1 MLLGYDMVGG
11 ETTIAGEAA
20 SMAIRLNTG
29 GPRRR
34 RAFTLIELLVVIA
47 IIAILAAI
55 LFPVY
60 AKVKERARRVV
71 CTSNLRQIGFAIK
84 LYQDDYEQ
92 YPLYLVNPGNSTF
105 GYPGGN
111 TKYLEPYCGGNT
123 AIFICQDDY
132 MNGHINFDQGWEYF
146 DGTSYAYHMGA
157 WFQLTDPGWLA
168 DQISRWQG
176 RYIVAACPWH
186 RHIQGW
192 DPRIRDISLR
202 LDGAV
207 RNFKW
212 PSNNWSDE
220 PYQTGY

>member
-1 MLLGYDMVGG
+1 MLIRPIPVGIG
-11 ETTIAGEAA
+11 K
-20 SMAIRLNTG
+20 
-29 GPRRR
+29 R

-92 YPLYLVNPGNSTF
+92 YPLYLVNPGNRTF
-105 GYPGGN
+105 GYPGAN
-111 TKYLEPYCGGNT
+111 TKYLEPYCGGNN
-123 AIFICQDDY
+123 AIFVCPDDY
-132 MNGHINFDQGWEYF
+132 EKTHGPTGDLGWEYF
-146 DGTSYAYHMGA
+146 DNTSYAYHEGA
-157 WFQLTDPGWLA
+157 WFQLTDDGRAWLA
-168 DQISRWQG
+168 AQLARWSG

-192 DPRIRDISLR
+192 DRRIRDISLR
-202 LDGAV
+202 QDGAV
-207 RNFKW
+207 RNFQW
-212 PSNNWSDE
+212 PATNWDSE